1 MAPAGPDGAARTA
14 PISSPKGKDS
24 RDRKL
29 VNDLVKRVV
38 KSLACYDSKGSLSR
52 LDDENMTEL
61 ADFVWLARALPSTSS
76 GIRRLGL
83 VPPILELK
91 KRFCSLI

>member
-38 KSLACYDSKGSLSR
+38 KSLSLLR
-52 LDDENMTEL
+52 QQ
-61 ADFVWLARALPSTSS
+61 
-76 GIRRLGL
+76 GL
-83 VPPILELK
+83 TQPP
-91 KRFCSLI
+91 